1 MPKCLNDE
9 SKYYKGDEPSP
20 KGLGYSASS
29 EEEGTTMT
37 GKDGSNWIVSQ
48 TKTCKKWVK
57 VEAKSEEKTSKVSTD
72 VSTEV
77 NTEVSTKVKPKTKP
91 KSKKKVIDFN
101 DLTDD
106 CFIDSYVPDVSKKEI
121 INETGL
127 EEKFGGAKPFF
138 IEGESWPLINNK
150 QPMKLVCQ
158 FKDPRK
164 KDNILY
170 RIFSNIDESYDYDE
184 NDNEND
190 CFDDE
195 EFKVL
200 PIELNEENLK
210 KQIILESPIFKK
222 PYKGYIIKKWSILSE
237 FKSLYYILDKY
248 GHTKKDKYGSIEIP
262 DKYHDNYYESR
273 YAPSTS
279 IKIGGTPFYCQSMC
293 KKDQKEVFLQ
303 LSESEFLPYGWGD
316 AGVAHV
322 DEQGYLYWDCY

>member
-1 MPKCLNDE
+1 MPKCVNDE

-37 GKDGSNWIVSQ
+37 GKDGANWIVSQ

-57 VEAKSEEKTSKVSTD
+57 VNNEKKSDSKTESKAKKT
-72 VSTEV
+72 
-77 NTEVSTKVKPKTKP
+77 TKP
-91 KSKKKVIDFN
+91 KKKVIDFD
-101 DLTDD
+101 DLDGD
-106 CFIDSYVPDVSKKEI
+106 CYIDSYVPNVSNDEI
-121 INETGL
+121 INETGC
-127 EEKFGGAKPFF
+127 EEKFGGSKPFF

-184 NDNEND
+184 DDDEND

-200 PIELNEENLK
+200 KIELNEENLK
-210 KQIILESPIFKK
+210 KQIVLDSPNFKT
-222 PYKGYIIKKWSILSE
+222 PYKGYEIKKWSCVSE
-237 FKSLYYILDKY
+237 FKSIYYILDKY
-248 GHTKKDKYGSIEIP
+248 GYSEEDKYGSIKIP
-262 DKYHDNYYESR
+262 DKYHTEYFESR
-273 YAPSTS
+273 YAPSPS
-279 IKIGGTPFYCQSMC
+279 IKIGGTPFYCQSIAP
-293 KKDQKEVFLQ
+293 KNHKEAFLQ
-303 LSESEFLPYGWGD
+303 LSESEFHPYGWGD

-322 DEQGYLYWDCY
+322 NEEGRLYWDCY

>member
-1 MPKCLNDE
+1 MPKCVNDE

-20 KGLGYSASS
+20 KGLGYSASG

-37 GKDGSNWIVSQ
+37 GKDGDNWIVLQ

-57 VEAKSEEKTSKVSTD
+57 VNNEKKSESKTESK
-72 VSTEV
+72 TESKAKK
-77 NTEVSTKVKPKTKP
+77 TTKP
-91 KSKKKVIDFN
+91 KKTVIDFD

-106 CFIDSYVPDVSKKEI
+106 CFINSYIPNVSVDEI

-150 QPMKLVCQ
+150 QPMKLIAQ

-170 RIFSNIDESYDYDE
+170 RIFSNIDESYDEDDDDDSF
-184 NDNEND
+184 DNEI
-190 CFDDE
+190 
-195 EFKVL
+195 FKVL
-200 PIELNEENLK
+200 KIELNEENLK

-222 PYKGYIIKKWSILSE
+222 PYKGYIIKKWSCVLE
-237 FKSLYYILDKY
+237 FKSIYYILDKY
-248 GHTKKDKYGSIEIP
+248 SHTKKNKYGSVEIP
-262 DKYHDNYYESR
+262 DEYHNSYYESR

-303 LSESEFLPYGWGD
+303 LSETKFHPYGWGD

-322 DEQGYLYWDCY
+322 DEEGCLHWDCY

>member
-37 GKDGSNWIVSQ
+37 GKDGSNWIVIQ

-57 VEAKSEEKTSKVSTD
+57 VDNEKKC
-72 VSTEV
+72 
-77 NTEVSTKVKPKTKP
+77 
-91 KSKKKVIDFN
+91 KKKVIDFN

-121 INETGL
+121 TNETGL
-127 EEKFGGAKPFF
+127 EEKFGGSKPFF
-138 IEGESWPLINNK
+138 IEGECWPLINNK

-170 RIFSNIDESYDYDE
+170 RIFSNIDESYEYDE
-184 NDNEND
+184 DDDEND

-210 KQIILESPIFKK
+210 KQIILESPTFKK

-248 GHTKKDKYGSIEIP
+248 GHTKKDKYGSVEIP